1 MTACEAGIRK
11 AIQLM
16 RDLLDKNTKGTKG
29 ELDRLGNSK
38 TMSASIQ
45 FSLIDLV
52 FYWRMGLADNAMVMI
67 MVMVLFVVMVMLMYT
82 VVLKAIVMI
91 VRVAVPWSGIFVQCR
106 RWRTQRQSSMSLI
119 SAKTVL

>member
-1 MTACEAGIRK
+1 
-11 AIQLM
+11 
-16 RDLLDKNTKGTKG
+16 
-29 ELDRLGNSK
+29 
-38 TMSASIQ
+38 
-45 FSLIDLV
+45 
-52 FYWRMGLADNAMVMI
+52 MGLADNAMVMV